1 MATRRPAKR
10 TSRSSGA
17 SKKKGSSPKP
27 RRTPRGPAP
36 KPTRPRSPAYE
47 RRIANAIEKGR
58 REGRRVTLQEARRGR
73 ARLAKEIAAGGEAKF
88 RRKRELG
95 EAEVTGKLTD
105 RDKGRLRVW
114 VYRQAARIR
123 GAEGRSLWEQYRA
136 DIIQWATLNGMV
148 FFAELQ
154 RRVAE
159 WNARGKVGD
168 LASLQAALADLNLPT
183 ELTWLGFYL

>member
-1 MATRRPAKR
+1 MATRKPAKR
-10 TSRSSGA
+10 SRSSAGKK
-17 SKKKGSSPKP
+17 SKSPAKP
-27 RRTPRGPAP
+27 KSRQRPSPRGPAP
-36 KPTRPRSPAYE
+36 KPKRPLSPAYE
-47 RRIANAIEKGR
+47 RRIASAIKRGKS
-58 REGRRVTLQEARRGR
+58 LQAARGHKPKEHIARRT
-73 ARLAKEIAAGGEAKF
+73 
-88 RRKRELG
+88 RELK

-136 DIIQWATLNGMV
+136 DIIAWATLNGMA

-154 RRVAE
+154 ARVAE